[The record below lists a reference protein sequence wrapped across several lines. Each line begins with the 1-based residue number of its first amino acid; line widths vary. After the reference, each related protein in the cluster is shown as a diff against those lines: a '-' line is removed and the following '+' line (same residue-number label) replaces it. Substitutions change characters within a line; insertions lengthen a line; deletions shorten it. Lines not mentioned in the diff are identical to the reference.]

1 MIFKVNFTARG
12 LMPPVFTP
20 LNDDHTINYGVIP
33 AYAKFLAD
41 SGIKSVLVGGTTG
54 EHMSLSV
61 ADRKK
66 VVDAWVVA
74 AKTTGLHIQV
84 QVGGAPLA
92 DVTELARYCQD
103 VGADSLL
110 TLPELYFKPA
120 TVDDLVFYVSQVA
133 KAAPKLPVLYYHIP
147 SMSKVEINMPAFVTA
162 ATASIPN
169 FKGIKFTSNDLSEGA
184 QVLRALKDGQEMFLG
199 ADTLIAPAALLGI
212 KSSIGTSFNLFPKL
226 AQEILEAV
234 EKNDVA
240 KARALQE
247 KLSLAIE
254 AHTVEGPWVPIMKAG
269 MEIATGIKVGPPSL
283 PQKPLSSEAKQR
295 IHSKLRT
302 LGLSK

>member
-1 MIFKVNFTARG
+1 MVNFTARG

-92 DVTELARYCQD
+92 DVIELARFCQD

-110 TLPELYFKPA
+110 TLPELYFKPS

-199 ADTLIAPAALLGI
+199 ADTDTRTKHRRTSWHQTVTFSHVDVIQCLTAFTIQ
-212 KSSIGTSFNLFPKL
+212 SSFIC
-226 AQEILEAV
+226 
-234 EKNDVA
+234 
-240 KARALQE
+240 
-247 KLSLAIE
+247 
-254 AHTVEGPWVPIMKAG
+254 PWVPIMKAG
-269 MEIATGIKVGPPSL
+269 MEIVTGIKVGPPSL